1 MIQKCFFCKGLLLIE
16 TITGHTANKDVSTRD
31 FLCRYCGNAFRDEFD
46 MTQHER
52 IHTGE
57 KPYCCEICG
66 KLFRTKQLL
75 RMHKLKLG
83 HSVVIENEPN
93 DENEPDDEK
102 PVIWVSAQVQQQ
114 TMSSTSATEDG

>member
-1 MIQKCFFCKGLLLIE
+1 MIQNCCFCTGLLLIE
-16 TITGHTANKDVSTRD
+16 TFCGNITGHTANKDVSTRD

-83 HSVVIENEPN
+83 HSVVIENEP
-93 DENEPDDEK
+93 DDEK
-102 PVIWVSAQVQQQ
+102 PVIWDSDQVLEQ
-114 TMSSTSATEDG
+114 TMSSTSAAENG